1 MPSRP
6 GGNGWTGGEPG
17 PAEAAPGGRTETATD
32 AAIAVVT
39 AVALVIA
46 ETVFAFDRGMRPEP
60 LSVAILL
67 VGSASIA
74 LIGRWPMAASV
85 TVGLCLPLYYVTG
98 SEDTWV
104 AWLML
109 FVAVVRSAA
118 DGRRAAPV
126 AAVAVALGFFALA
139 EITAFDPWRSAA
151 VLAWM
156 AVIVAAAEIIRNR
169 AAYLRAVEQRAAEA
183 ERTREEEARR
193 RATEERLHI
202 ARELHDVIA
211 HNISLINVQASSAV
225 HRRDPERAFE
235 ALEAIKTASKETL
248 RELRTTLGVLRQ
260 VDEQDGERA
269 PVPAA
274 GRLPE
279 LVRGAREAGLTAVLT
294 VDGAESE
301 EFAGPEPPAPVG
313 AAAYRIVQE
322 ALTNV
327 RRHSGADRV
336 EVAVEHGPQAFSV
349 RVADNGPG
357 GAAGAQ
363 TEGNGLRGMR
373 ERVLALGGEFSAGFR
388 SGGGFQVYARFPVEG
403 R

>member
-1 MPSRP
+1 MSSARP
-6 GGNGWTGGEPG
+6 GESEQSGRRPDTEDSGG
-17 PAEAAPGGRTETATD
+17 GGRAETVTNV
-32 AAIAVVT
+32 AIAVVT
-39 AVALVIA
+39 AAALVIA
-46 ETVFAFDRGMRPEP
+46 EVVFAFDRGVRPEP
-60 LSVAILL
+60 YTLLILL
-67 VGSASIA
+67 VGSTSIV
-74 LIGRWPMAASV
+74 LIGRWPMV
-85 TVGLCLPLYYVTG
+85 TAVAVGLCLPLYYVTG
-98 SEDTWV
+98 TDDPWV

-109 FVAVVRSAA
+109 FVAV
-118 DGRRAAPV
+118 RRAA
-126 AAVAVALGFFALA
+126 A
-139 EITAFDPWRSAA
+139 I
-151 VLAWM
+151 LAWM

-169 AAYLRAVEQRAAEA
+169 AAYLQAVEQRAAEA

-235 ALEAIKTASKETL
+235 ALEAIKTASKDTL

-279 LVRGAREAGLTAVLT
+279 LVRGARDGGLAVVLT
-294 VDGAESE
+294 VDGAEGE
-301 EFAGPEPPAPVG
+301 ELGGPEPPAPVG

-327 RRHSGADRV
+327 RRHSAADRV
-336 EVAVEHGPQAFSV
+336 EVAVEHAPDAFSV
-349 RVADNGPG
+349 RITDNGTG
-357 GAAGAQ
+357 GAPGER
-363 TEGNGLRGMR
+363 TPGNGLRGMR
-373 ERVLALGGEFSAGFR
+373 ERVLALGGEFSADFR
-388 SGGGFQVYARFPVEG
+388 PGGGFQVYARFPVE
-403 R
+403 

>member
-1 MPSRP
+1 MSSARP
-6 GGNGWTGGEPG
+6 GESEQSGRRPDTEGTGGG
-17 PAEAAPGGRTETATD
+17 SRAETVTNV
-32 AAIAVVT
+32 AIAVVT
-39 AVALVIA
+39 AAALVIA
-46 ETVFAFDRGMRPEP
+46 EVVFAFDRGVRPEP
-60 LSVAILL
+60 HTLLILF
-67 VGSASIA
+67 VGSTSIV
-74 LIGRWPMAASV
+74 LIGRWPMV
-85 TVGLCLPLYYVTG
+85 TAVAVGLCLPLYYVTG
-98 SEDTWV
+98 TDDTWV

-109 FVAVVRSAA
+109 FVAVMRSAA
-118 DGRRAAPV
+118 SGRRAAPV
-126 AAVAVALGFFALA
+126 ATVLIALGFFTVGEL
-139 EITAFDPWRSAA
+139 TSFDPWRAA
-151 VLAWM
+151 AILAWM
-156 AVIVAAAEIIRNR
+156 AVIVAAAELIRNR
-169 AAYLRAVEQRAAEA
+169 AAYLQAVEQRAAEA

-235 ALEAIKTASKETL
+235 ALEAIKTASKDTL

-279 LVRGAREAGLTAVLT
+279 LVRGARDGGLAVVLT

-301 EFAGPEPPAPVG
+301 ELGGPEPPAPVG

-327 RRHSGADRV
+327 RRHSAADRV
-336 EVAVEHGPQAFSV
+336 EVAVEHAPDAFSV
-349 RVADNGPG
+349 RITDNGTGSAPG
-357 GAAGAQ
+357 AR
-363 TEGNGLRGMR
+363 TPGNGLRGMR
-373 ERVLALGGEFSAGFR
+373 ERVLALGGEFSADFR
-388 SGGGFQVYARFPVEG
+388 PGGGFGVYARFPVE
-403 R
+403 